1 MVAIVVPDEVADNVA
16 STTPVRQK
24 AWLGYLAAASKE
36 HRSLNQAIPKVYA
49 TVFKMCTHIL
59 VTKLEG
65 ENGYA
70 KVCANQDVV
79 GLLLLIRGI

>member
-1 MVAIVVPDEVADNVA
+1 MAVIVVPDEVADNVA

-24 AWLGYLAAASKE
+24 AWIGYLAAASKE

-65 ENGYA
+65 ENGYP
-70 KVCANQDVV
+70 KYVPTKTLWGCSY
-79 GLLLLIRGI
+79 